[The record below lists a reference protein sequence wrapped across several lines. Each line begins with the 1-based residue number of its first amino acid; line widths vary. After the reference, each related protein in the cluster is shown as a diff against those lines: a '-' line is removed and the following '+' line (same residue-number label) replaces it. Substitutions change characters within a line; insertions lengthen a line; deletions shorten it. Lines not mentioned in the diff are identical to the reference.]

1 MTDTVERKDLT
12 PVSPPARKGNP
23 WLPTFGGVK
32 LVVGIELRRRR
43 PTGKGYVLYGIL
55 FAAVVAIC
63 ILAAVVSTDELSSVN
78 LELVLVMVLGV
89 GMLIAPSLSATS
101 INGDSTEGVLAPLQ
115 MSHLTAGDLAFGKLI
130 ASWFVSVIA
139 LAALS
144 PFLVFAYLKSG
155 WQLHELAITIGAIL
169 LVVLAFTAVGLA
181 WSALSARAIASVS
194 LAHLTTGFFAIGTL
208 VLYGVAGV
216 VVSDTYTSESRSIDW
231 ERLTEPQVEALDNA
245 WSTGDFS
252 ELNPDDYVC
261 VSDGWEY
268 SVARTDEIV
277 GLLLA
282 NPVVMIAE
290 TAPIVD
296 PETWKED
303 GRAAPGLFAEI
314 HALVAGARMGP
325 DADPY
330 NVNQSNMYGGWD
342 ECADLAEN
350 IALAHSGGVD
360 ETDEIDEE
368 ERWAQEEAEWD
379 EQLRLQDEY
388 LQERANLERAPW
400 IGLGIQVFLLVGS
413 MALVIQ
419 RLRVP
424 YKKLRSGTRVA

>member
-1 MTDTVERKDLT
+1 MTETGVKRELT
-12 PVSPPARKGNP
+12 AVSPPARKGNP

-32 LVVGIELRRRR
+32 LVTGIALRRRR
-43 PTGKGYVLYGIL
+43 PTGKGYVIYGIL
-55 FAAVVAIC
+55 FAVVVAMC
-63 ILAAVVSTDELSSVN
+63 ILAAIVSTDQLSSVN

-101 INGDSTEGVLAPLQ
+101 INGDSSEGVLAPLQ
-115 MSHLTAGDLAFGKLI
+115 MTHLTAGDIAVGKLI

-144 PFLVFAYLKSG
+144 PFLVFGYIKSG
-155 WQLHELAITIGAIL
+155 WHLDELAITIGAIL

-208 VLYGVAGV
+208 VLYAV
-216 VVSDTYTSESRSIDW
+216 VGGLVSDTYTSSDRYVDW
-231 ERLTEPQVEALDNA
+231 TSLNETQSEALENA
-245 WSTGDFS
+245 QMTGDYS
-252 ELNPDDYVC
+252 ELNPDDYTC
-261 VSDGWEY
+261 ITEEWSY
-268 SVARTDEIV
+268 SVVRTNEIA
-277 GLLLA
+277 GLLLV
-282 NPVVMIAE
+282 NPVVMISE

-296 PETWKED
+296 PDTWEKD

-314 HALVAGARMGP
+314 HSMVAGARLGP
-325 DADPY
+325 DHDPY
-330 NVNQSNMYGGWD
+330 AMQNNGQEGGYD
-342 ECADLAEN
+342 ECAN
-350 IALAHSGGVD
+350 IAEQSADSYDRDAAV
-360 ETDEIDEE
+360 E
-368 ERWAQEEAEWD
+368 AQEQEWAED
-379 EQLRLQDEY
+379 EQQWEEQEARFAEY
-388 LQERANLERAPW
+388 EQKRATLDRAPW
-400 IGLGIQVFLLVGS
+400 IGLGLQVVLLVGS